1 MHYQTMFEQRRQQA
15 TLSSQDSRLPL
26 IAGYDFW
33 LVCSLFLI
41 ILIGSVMVASATISH
56 ADKYFSDPLYYF
68 WNQGQSIILGLFL
81 VVLFLKIPI
90 LHLQTLSRVLL
101 IVAITLLTLTL
112 IPGIGKEVNGS
123 MRWIQ
128 LGPKSF
134 QAAEL
139 VKFFFITY
147 LAGYLVHHRESVRSD
162 LIGFLKPVFIVAII
176 SILLL
181 KQPDYGSCAVLCA
194 TAIGMLF
201 LAGAPLGRFF
211 IWLPAFV
218 GALGCL
224 IILSP
229 YRMQRLMSFRNPEQD
244 PFDTGY
250 QLLQA
255 LTAFGRG
262 DWVGVGLGSGVQK
275 LFYLPEQHT
284 DFIFSVIAEELGL
297 IGTVSIILL
306 FFFIVWRAFMIGR
319 VAESIEKYFSAYL
332 AYGIGLIIGLQAYIN
347 IGVNMGV
354 LPTKGL
360 TLPFISYGGNS
371 MIVYCISFGVL
382 LRVEYENR
390 QNIRTVNKGSVS
402 AYAT

>member
-1 MHYQTMFEQRRQQA
+1 MFEQRKQQA
-15 TLSSQDSRLPL
+15 TLTSEGRRSFL

-33 LVCSLFLI
+33 LVCCLFLI
-41 ILIGSVMVASATISH
+41 ITIGLIMVASASISA
-56 ADKYFSDPLYYF
+56 ADKYFSEPLYYF
-68 WNQGQSIILGLFL
+68 WNQGQSVIIGLFL
-81 VVLFLKIPI
+81 VLLFLKMPI
-90 LHLQTLSRVLL
+90 LYLRTLSRVLL
-101 IVAITLLTLTL
+101 LVAITLLVLTVL
-112 IPGIGKEVNGS
+112 PGVGKEVNGS

-139 VKFFFITY
+139 VKFFIITY
-147 LAGYLVHHRESVRSD
+147 LAGYLVDHRESVQTD
-162 LIGFLKPVFIVAII
+162 PIGLLKPVFILALI

-181 KQPDYGSCAVLCA
+181 KQPDYGSCVVLCA
-194 TAIGMLF
+194 TGIGMLF
-201 LAGAPLGRFF
+201 LAGAPLGRF
-211 IWLPAFV
+211 ILWLPLFIS
-218 GALGCL
+218 ALVSL
-224 IILSP
+224 IIISP

-244 PFDTGY
+244 PYDTGY
-250 QLLQA
+250 QLMQA
-255 LTAFGRG
+255 LIAFGRG
-262 DWVGVGLGSGVQK
+262 DWLGVGLGSGVQK

-319 VAESIEKYFSAYL
+319 IAENFEKYFSAYL
-332 AYGIGLIIGLQAYIN
+332 AYGVGLVIGLQAYIN

-371 MIVYCISFGVL
+371 MIVYCILFGVL
-382 LRVEYENR
+382 LRIEYENR
-390 QNIRTVNKGSVS
+390 HNTKTINRDSVS
-402 AYAT
+402 TYAT

>member
-1 MHYQTMFEQRRQQA
+1 MHYQMILKQRRQHKKLLQ
-15 TLSSQDSRLPL
+15 QDCRPLPMV
-26 IAGYDFW
+26 GYDLW
-33 LVCSLFLI
+33 LVSSFFLI
-41 ILIGSVMVASATISH
+41 ISIGLIMVASATISY

-68 WNQGQSIILGLFL
+68 WNQGQSIILGLL
-81 VVLFLKIPI
+81 LLACFLKIPT
-90 LHLQTLSRVLL
+90 LYLQKMSRLLL
-101 IVAITLLTLTL
+101 IVAIALLTFTL

-139 VKFFFITY
+139 VKFFIVTY
-147 LAGYLVHHRESVRSD
+147 LAGYLVHHNESVRSD
-162 LIGFLKPVFIVAII
+162 LIGFLKPVFILAII

-181 KQPDYGSCAVLCA
+181 KQPDYGSMAVLSA
-194 TAIGMLF
+194 MAIGMLF
-201 LAGAPLGRFF
+201 LAGAPLTRFF
-211 IWLPAFV
+211 VWLPLFV
-218 GALGCL
+218 SALTAL

-250 QLLQA
+250 QLIQA
-255 LTAFGRG
+255 LIAFGRG
-262 DWVGVGLGSGVQK
+262 DWIGVGLGSGVQK

-284 DFIFSVIAEELGL
+284 DFIFSVTAEELGL
-297 IGTVSIILL
+297 IGTISIILL
-306 FFFIVWRAFMIGR
+306 YFFIVWRAFMIGR
-319 VAESIEKYFSAYL
+319 LAESIKKYFSAYL

-371 MIVYCISFGVL
+371 MIVYCILFGVL
-382 LRVEYENR
+382 LRIEHENR
-390 QNIRTVNKGSVS
+390 QNIKNIDRRS
-402 AYAT
+402 ASTYAA